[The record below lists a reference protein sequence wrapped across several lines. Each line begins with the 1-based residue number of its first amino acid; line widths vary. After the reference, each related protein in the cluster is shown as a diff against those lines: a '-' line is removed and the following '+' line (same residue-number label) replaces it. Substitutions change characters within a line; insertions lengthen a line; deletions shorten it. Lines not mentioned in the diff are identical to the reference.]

1 MVHHP
6 PLVVWFPTDRDDRR
20 LPFVREDI
28 YGVTDPRLRYS
39 VTTLGPATRYR
50 LTGRMDLNV
59 DFGFSGFHRFE
70 FYDGD
75 DEQNSFNLKSSVFFR
90 AGFVFGG

>member
-1 MVHHP
+1 MDGQDYHGDP
-6 PLVVWFPTDRDDRR
+6 A
-20 LPFVREDI
+20 I
-28 YGVTDPRLRYS
+28 YGVADPRLRYS

-50 LTGRMDLNV
+50 LADRLQLNV
-59 DFGFSGFHRFE
+59 DFGFGVFHRFE

-75 DEQNSFNLKSSVFFR
+75 DEENSFNMKSSVFFR

>member
-1 MVHHP
+1 MDGYDYHGDP
-6 PLVVWFPTDRDDRR
+6 
-20 LPFVREDI
+20 DI
-28 YGVTDPRLRYS
+28 YGVTDPRLLYS

-50 LTGRMDLNV
+50 LADQVHLNV

-75 DEQNSFNLKSSVFFR
+75 DEQNSFNLKPRVWR
-90 AGFVFGG
+90 LADGLHGGCGTWRQEP